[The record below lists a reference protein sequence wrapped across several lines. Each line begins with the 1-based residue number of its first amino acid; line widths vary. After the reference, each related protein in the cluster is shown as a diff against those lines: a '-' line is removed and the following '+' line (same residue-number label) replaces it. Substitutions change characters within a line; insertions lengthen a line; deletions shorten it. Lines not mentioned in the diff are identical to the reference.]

1 MSGTGL
7 TWGPSDQA
15 RIGKTLSTVLIVD
28 DAELFREALKAAFTQ
43 EGFEVV
49 AVAADAMAG
58 IDLAREHEPELVMLD
73 LLMPGMSGLEVVGT
87 IQKASPRSRV
97 VLLTASESAEDL
109 LAAVKAGASGY
120 LTKDTP
126 LPRLASAMRDVL
138 NGGAAI
144 SPAMGGKL
152 FSALRDIL
160 RHQGTTSARR
170 PELTGREVEILGLV
184 GEGKTS
190 KEIADDLYI
199 SENTVRN
206 HVRNILDKLGMKSR
220 FEAVNWAYREGLIN
234 IR

>member
-1 MSGTGL
+1 V
-7 TWGPSDQA
+7 A
-15 RIGKTLSTVLIVD
+15 TVLIVD

-43 EGFEVV
+43 EGFNVV

-58 IDLAREHEPELVMLD
+58 IDLAREHEPDLVMLD
-73 LLMPGMSGLEVVGT
+73 LLMPGMSGLEVVAT
-87 IQKASPRSRV
+87 ILKASPRSRV

-109 LAAVKAGASGY
+109 LSAVKAGASGY
-120 LTKDTP
+120 LTKDTQ

-138 NGGAAI
+138 DGGAAV

-152 FSALRDIL
+152 FSALRDLL
-160 RHQGTTSARR
+160 RHNGATALRQ
-170 PELTGREVEILGLV
+170 PELTGREIEILGLV

-190 KEIADDLYI
+190 KEIADELFI

-220 FEAVNWAYREGLIN
+220 FEAVNWAYREGLID

>member
-1 MSGTGL
+1 M
-7 TWGPSDQA
+7 A
-15 RIGKTLSTVLIVD
+15 TVLIVD
-28 DAELFREALKAAFTQ
+28 DAELFREALRAAFAQ

-49 AVAADAMAG
+49 AVAGDAMSG
-58 IDLAREHEPELVMLD
+58 IDLAREHEPDLVMLD

-126 LPRLASAMRDVL
+126 LPRLAAAMRDVID
-138 NGGAAI
+138 GGAAV

-152 FSALRDIL
+152 FSATRDLL
-160 RHQGTTSARR
+160 RHSGSTAARS
-170 PELTGREVEILGLV
+170 PELTGREIEILGLV

-220 FEAVNWAYREGLIN
+220 FEAVNWAYREGLIE

>member
-1 MSGTGL
+1 M
-7 TWGPSDQA
+7 A
-15 RIGKTLSTVLIVD
+15 TVLIVD
-28 DAELFREALKAAFTQ
+28 DAELFREALKAAFAQ

-49 AVAADAMAG
+49 AAAADAMSG
-58 IDLAREHEPELVMLD
+58 IDLAREHEPDLVMLD

-87 IQKASPRSRV
+87 IMKASPRSRV

-120 LTKDTP
+120 ITKDTP
-126 LPRLASAMRDVL
+126 LPRLASDMRDVL
-138 NGGAAI
+138 EGGAAI

-152 FSALRDIL
+152 FSALRDLL
-160 RHQGTTSARR
+160 RHSGSTALRR
-170 PELTGREVEILGLV
+170 PELTGREIEILSHV

-190 KEIADDLYI
+190 KEIAEELFI

-220 FEAVNWAYREGLIN
+220 FEAVNWAYREGLID

>member
-1 MSGTGL
+1 M
-7 TWGPSDQA
+7 A
-15 RIGKTLSTVLIVD
+15 TVLVVD

-43 EGFEVV
+43 EGFDVV
-49 AVAADAMAG
+49 AAAADAMAG
-58 IDLAREHEPELVMLD
+58 IDLAREHEPDLVMLD

-87 IQKASPRSRV
+87 ILKASPRSRV

-109 LAAVKAGASGY
+109 LAAIKAGASGY

-126 LPRLASAMRDVL
+126 LPRLASDMRDVL
-138 NGGAAI
+138 DGGAAI

-152 FSALRDIL
+152 FSALRDL
-160 RHQGTTSARR
+160 LKHNGTASLRR
-170 PELTGREVEILGLV
+170 PELTGREIEILGLV
-184 GEGKTS
+184 GQSKTS
-190 KEIADDLYI
+190 KEIAEQLFI

-220 FEAVNWAYREGLIN
+220 FEAVNWAYREGLID

>member
-1 MSGTGL
+1 MAS
-7 TWGPSDQA
+7 
-15 RIGKTLSTVLIVD
+15 VLIVD
-28 DAELFREALKAAFTQ
+28 DAELFREALRAAFSQ

-49 AVAADAMAG
+49 GVAADAMKG
-58 IDLAREHEPELVMLD
+58 IDLAREFEPDLVMLD

-87 IQKASPRSRV
+87 IRKTSPRSRV

-109 LAAVKAGASGY
+109 MAAIKAGASGY

-126 LPRLASAMRDVL
+126 LPRLVESMNDVL
-138 NGGAAI
+138 DGGAAV

-152 FSALRDIL
+152 FSSMRDLL
-160 RHQGTTSARR
+160 RHHGMAAARR
-170 PELTGREVEILGLV
+170 PDLTGREVEILSLV

-190 KEIADDLYI
+190 REIADELYI

-220 FEAVNWAYREGLIN
+220 FEAVNWAHREGLIQV
-234 IR
+234 R

>member
-1 MSGTGL
+1 M
-7 TWGPSDQA
+7 A
-15 RIGKTLSTVLIVD
+15 TVLIVD
-28 DAELFREALKAAFTQ
+28 DAELFREALRAAFNQ
-43 EGFEVV
+43 EGFDVV
-49 AVAADAMAG
+49 GVAADAMSG
-58 IDLAREHEPELVMLD
+58 IDLAREHEPDLVMLD

-87 IQKASPRSRV
+87 ILKASPRSRV

-126 LPRLASAMRDVL
+126 LPRLVSDMRDVL
-138 NGGAAI
+138 AGGAAV

-152 FSALRDIL
+152 FSALRDLL
-160 RHQGTTSARR
+160 RHTGTTALRS
-170 PELTGREVEILGLV
+170 PELTGREIEILGLV

-190 KEIADDLYI
+190 KEIDDELFI

-206 HVRNILDKLGMKSR
+206 HVRNILDKLGLKSR
-220 FEAVNWAYREGLIN
+220 FEAVNWAYREGLIQ

>member
-1 MSGTGL
+1 MAS
-7 TWGPSDQA
+7 
-15 RIGKTLSTVLIVD
+15 ILIVD
-28 DAELFREALKAAFTQ
+28 DAELFREALKAAFSQ

-58 IDLAREHEPELVMLD
+58 IDLAREHEPDLVMLD

-97 VLLTASESAEDL
+97 VLLTTSESAEDL

-126 LPRLASAMRDVL
+126 LPRLASAMQDVL
-138 NGGAAI
+138 DGGAAI

-152 FSALRDIL
+152 FSAMRDLL
-160 RHQGTTSARR
+160 RHNGARPIR
-170 PELTGREVEILGLV
+170 RSELTGREVEILGLV

-190 KEIADDLYI
+190 KEIADELFI

>member
-1 MSGTGL
+1 MAS
-7 TWGPSDQA
+7 
-15 RIGKTLSTVLIVD
+15 VLIVD
-28 DAELFREALKAAFTQ
+28 DAELFREALKAAFIQ
-43 EGFEVV
+43 EGFDVV

-58 IDLAREHEPELVMLD
+58 IDLAREHEPDLVMLD

-87 IQKASPRSRV
+87 IVKASPKSHV

-120 LTKDTP
+120 MTKDTP

-138 NGGAAI
+138 DGGAAI

-152 FSALRDIL
+152 FSALREML
-160 RHQGTTSARR
+160 RHSGSAAIRS
-170 PELTGREVEILGLV
+170 PELTGREIEILGLV

-190 KEIADDLYI
+190 KEIADELFI

-220 FEAVNWAYREGLIN
+220 FEAVNWAYREGLID

>member
-1 MSGTGL
+1 M
-7 TWGPSDQA
+7 A
-15 RIGKTLSTVLIVD
+15 TVVIVD

-43 EGFEVV
+43 EGFDVV
-49 AVAADAMAG
+49 GVAADAMAG
-58 IDLAREHEPELVMLD
+58 IDLAREHEPDLVMLD
-73 LLMPGMSGLEVVGT
+73 LLMPGMSGLEVVST
-87 IQKASPRSRV
+87 IVKTSPRSRV

-126 LPRLASAMRDVL
+126 LPRLASDMRDVL
-138 NGGAAI
+138 QGGAAV

-152 FSALRDIL
+152 FSALRDLL
-160 RHQGTTSARR
+160 RHSGATALRR
-170 PELTGREVEILGLV
+170 PELTGRELEVLGLV

-190 KEIADDLYI
+190 REIADDLFI

-220 FEAVNWAYREGLIN
+220 FEAVNWAYREGLIE

>member
-1 MSGTGL
+1 M
-7 TWGPSDQA
+7 A
-15 RIGKTLSTVLIVD
+15 RILIVD

-43 EGFEVV
+43 EGFHVV
-49 AVAADAMAG
+49 GVAADAMAG
-58 IDLAREHEPELVMLD
+58 IDLAREHEPDLVMLD

-87 IQKASPRSRV
+87 IQKESPRSRV
-97 VLLTASESAEDL
+97 VLLTTSESAEDL
-109 LAAVKAGASGY
+109 LAAIKAGASGY

-138 NGGAAI
+138 DGGAAV

-160 RHQGTTSARR
+160 RHNGSMSARR
-170 PELTGREVEILGLV
+170 PELTGREVEILGMV

-190 KEIADDLYI
+190 KEIADVLYI

-220 FEAVNWAYREGLIN
+220 FEAVNWAYREGLIE

>member
-1 MSGTGL
+1 MAS
-7 TWGPSDQA
+7 
-15 RIGKTLSTVLIVD
+15 VLIVD

-43 EGFEVV
+43 EGFSVV
-49 AVAADAMAG
+49 AVAGDAMSG
-58 IDLAREHEPELVMLD
+58 IDLAREHEPDLVMLD

-109 LAAVKAGASGY
+109 LESVKAGASGY
-120 LTKDTP
+120 LTKDIP
-126 LPRLASAMRDVL
+126 LPRLAAAMRDVL
-138 NGGAAI
+138 AGGAAL

-152 FSALRDIL
+152 FTALRDLL
-160 RHQGTTSARR
+160 RHDGSTSLRT
-170 PELTGREVEILGLV
+170 PGLTGREIEILGLV

-190 KEIADDLYI
+190 KEIANELYI

-234 IR
+234 IH

>member
-1 MSGTGL
+1 
-7 TWGPSDQA
+7 
-15 RIGKTLSTVLIVD
+15 
-28 DAELFREALKAAFTQ
+28 LFREALKAAFTQ

-49 AVAADAMAG
+49 AVAADAMSG
-58 IDLAREHEPELVMLD
+58 IDLAREHEPDLVMLD

-87 IQKASPRSRV
+87 IIKASPRSRV

-126 LPRLASAMRDVL
+126 LPRLASAMRDVID
-138 NGGAAI
+138 GGAAI

-152 FSALRDIL
+152 FSALRDLL
-160 RHQGTTSARR
+160 RHSGSKSLRS
-170 PELTGREVEILGLV
+170 PELTGREIEILGLV
-184 GEGKTS
+184 GRGKTS
-190 KEIADDLYI
+190 KEIAEELFI

-220 FEAVNWAYREGLIN
+220 FEAVNWAIREGLIDV
-234 IR
+234 R

>member
-1 MSGTGL
+1 M
-7 TWGPSDQA
+7 
-15 RIGKTLSTVLIVD
+15 STVLIVD

-49 AVAADAMAG
+49 GVAADAMAG

-138 NGGAAI
+138 DGGAAI

-190 KEIADDLYI
+190 KEIAEDLYI